1 MSSLAEKI
9 NAILADEFEI
19 KAEDLT
25 PDASI
30 QDTLQLDSLDAVDLT
45 VLLEEQ
51 TGAKVDPKSFV
62 GLKTLGDIHEMVER
76 VVSRKVG

>member
-1 MSSLAEKI
+1 MSAIAEKI
-9 NAILADEFEI
+9 NAILAEEFEVPP
-19 KAEDLT
+19 EDLT

-51 TGAKVDPKSFV
+51 TGAKVEAKAFV
-62 GLKTLGDIHEMVER
+62 GLKTLGDIHKMVER
-76 VVSRKVG
+76 VVAAQAD

>member
-1 MSSLAEKI
+1 MSPLTEKI
-9 NAILADEFEI
+9 NAILAEEFEI
-19 KAEDLT
+19 APEDLT

-62 GLKTLGDIHEMVER
+62 DMKTLGDLHKMVER
-76 VVSRKVG
+76 VVAGKAG